1 MGDGGAG
8 VAPGEAR
15 CWSADIAVVLN
26 RIYCKH
32 MTNDTLNGFVDQIL
46 FERGADAL
54 PEEVQAQMKQDLTKR
69 AEDRIN
75 AGVLAALPPEQLEA
89 FEKIVESGSGEE
101 IDAFTRTHVPN
112 LEEVIGKELA
122 DFKALYLSA

>member
-1 MGDGGAG
+1 
-8 VAPGEAR
+8 
-15 CWSADIAVVLN
+15 
-26 RIYCKH
+26 
-32 MTNDTLNGFVDQIL
+32 MTNDTLNGFVEQLL

-54 PEEVQAQMKQDLTKR
+54 PEEVQAQMKQDLMKR

-75 AGVLAALPPEQLEA
+75 AGVLAALPPEELEA
-89 FEKIVESGSGEE
+89 FEKIVESGSSEE
-101 IDAFTRTHVPN
+101 IEAFTRTRVPN

>member
-1 MGDGGAG
+1 MTYEALDGFI
-8 VAPGEAR
+8 E
-15 CWSADIAVVLN
+15 
-26 RIYCKH
+26 
-32 MTNDTLNGFVDQIL
+32 QIL
-46 FERGADAL
+46 FERGSSSL
-54 PEEVQAQMKQDLTKR
+54 SEEIQAQMKQDLAKR

-101 IDAFTRTHVPN
+101 IEAFTRTHVPN

-122 DFKALYLSA
+122 DLKALYLSA